1 VYDFRQLSPADV
13 EELARDLL
21 QEEWKIRLEA
31 FKTGRDQGIDL
42 RYAAL
47 PSQATI
53 VQSKHYVG
61 STVAKLVRDLRV
73 KEMPKVVRVNPKRYV
88 LVTTLCL
95 SPADKDKILAVL
107 GPYTTT
113 PHDVLGAEDLNNLLG
128 RHSRIEEQHFKLWMS
143 STQVLQHV
151 LYNATHVQTEFDV
164 KRVLRNIPLY
174 VQTGNYAKALSIL
187 DKHRVVIISG
197 MPGIG
202 KTTLADML
210 LFAHLEAGYQPI
222 VVRADIKEA
231 KDLFRS
237 GKKQVFYFDDFLG
250 QTFLGQRFEFLGKR
264 EDAIIL
270 DFIETVARSKHAR
283 FILTTREHILR
294 HAFEISEH
302 FRRRRSDL
310 TEQHFILEL
319 DNYTLLDRARIL
331 YNHIYFSDLAKP
343 YKTALL
349 RDEFYLRILKHR
361 NFNPRL
367 IEWLSR
373 YTNIKRIPARRYQYE
388 VERVLENPEELW
400 RMAFEQQI
408 SDAARSVLLALY
420 TLGGEAE
427 ITALQQAWR
436 PLHQHRAQKY
446 QFQRQPHEWRQALH
460 ELEGGFLEYDDG
472 TATFINP
479 SVKDFLNTTLATDFD
494 HLDDLLASARQF
506 SQVLTIWALA
516 VSDKGTP
523 LQEYFRREPR
533 RLLGA
538 ATQHL
543 GKPYE
548 PAATSLDVRDTVPE
562 VRLLTILSIAN
573 YTKSEALFATTTT
586 YANAIVGRWSGN
598 VPNTRAATHVLRAL
612 DNATWPKLKH
622 SNIHAAIKAA
632 LLQELTD
639 RSDTADL
646 TAVTEYAEN
655 RDARWNDEDKQKL
668 IIAVEQYLQDGFDT
682 EFSDA
687 SDEQELDRLETRLE
701 TIGEYC
707 DTSVAFECG
716 LIQDRIAEMKQQSN
730 DEDQPVHEWQSKEQ
744 DDSPST
750 QEAEVRRLFDGLI
763 DVPQRK
769 ATPANPSQ
777 GEDD

>member
-1 VYDFRQLSPADV
+1 MYDFRQLSPADV
-13 EELARDLL
+13 EQLARDLL
-21 QEEWKIRLEA
+21 QEEWKVRLEA

-42 RYAAL
+42 RYAAV
-47 PSQATI
+47 PSEATI
-53 VQSKHYVG
+53 VQSKHYIG
-61 STVAKLVRDLRV
+61 STVATLVRDLRV
-73 KEMPKVVRVNPKRYV
+73 KEMPKVVCLNPKRYV
-88 LVTTLCL
+88 LVTTLPL

-107 GPYTTT
+107 HPYTTT
-113 PHDVLGAEDLNNLLG
+113 PQDVFGAEDLNNLLG

-143 STQVLQHV
+143 STQVLQRV
-151 LYNATHVQTEFDV
+151 LHNTTHVQTEFDV

-174 VQTGNYAKALSIL
+174 VQTSNYAKALSIL

-197 MPGIG
+197 VPGIG

-222 VVRADIKEA
+222 IVKADIKEA

-237 GKKQVFYFDDFLG
+237 GKEQVFYFDDFLG
-250 QTFLGQRFEFLGKR
+250 QAFLGQRFDFLGKR
-264 EDAIIL
+264 EDAVIL
-270 DFIETVARSKHAR
+270 DFVETVVGSKRAR

-310 TEQHFILEL
+310 IEEHFILEL

-331 YNHIYFSDLAKP
+331 YNHIYFGDLAKP
-343 YKTALL
+343 YKSALL
-349 RDEFYLRILKHR
+349 RDQFYLRILKHR

-373 YTNIKRIPARRYQYE
+373 YTNVKRIPARRYQHK
-388 VERVLENPEELW
+388 VEWVLENPEELW

-408 SDAARSVLLALY
+408 SEAARSALLALY
-420 TLGGEAE
+420 TLDGEAD
-427 ITALQQAWR
+427 ITALHEAWK
-436 PLHQHRAQKY
+436 PLHKHRAQKY

-479 SVKDFLNTTLATDFD
+479 SVKDFLNTTLATDFE
-494 HLDDLLASARQF
+494 HLDDLLTSARQF
-506 SQVLTIWALA
+506 NQVLTIWALA
-516 VSDKGTP
+516 ISDKGTP
-523 LQEYFRREPR
+523 LQEYLRREPR
-533 RLLGA
+533 RLLDA

-562 VRLLTILSIAN
+562 ARLLTIVSIAN
-573 YTKSEALFATTTT
+573 HTRAEVLFTTTTT
-586 YANAIVGRWSGN
+586 YANAIIARWSGN

-622 SNIHAAIKAA
+622 SNLHATIKAA
-632 LLQELTD
+632 LLQELTV
-639 RSDTADL
+639 RSDSADL
-646 TAVTEYAEN
+646 AAMTEYAEN

-668 IIAVEQYLQDGFDT
+668 IIAFRQYLQGGFST
-682 EFSDA
+682 ELGDA
-687 SDEQELDRLETRLE
+687 SDEQELDRLETRLV

-707 DTSVAFECG
+707 DTSVGAECS
-716 LIQDRIAEMKQQSN
+716 LIEDRIAEMTQQSN
-730 DEDQPVHEWQSKEQ
+730 DEDQPVHKWESEEQ
-744 DDSPST
+744 NDSPSA
-750 QEAEVRRLFDGLI
+750 QEAEVRRLFDGLTNI
-763 DVPQRK
+763 PRRK